1 MDLQL
6 KLIGI
11 TMIVLGMVHAV
22 FPRYFDWRNALSSLN
37 LINRQLMYVHTFF
50 IALVVVMMGALCLS
64 SANDLIETGLGNKIS
79 FGLFVFWFARLLIQF
94 FGYSSTLWRGKRFET
109 IVHVIFSI
117 LWTYFSV
124 VFFSVYWFG
133 NGK

>member
-22 FPRYFDWRNALSSLN
+22 FPRYFDWRNELSSLN

-50 IALVVVMMGALCLS
+50 IALVVVMMGAL
-64 SANDLIETGLGNKIS
+64 
-79 FGLFVFWFARLLIQF
+79 
-94 FGYSSTLWRGKRFET
+94 
-109 IVHVIFSI
+109 
-117 LWTYFSV
+117 
-124 VFFSVYWFG
+124 
-133 NGK
+133 